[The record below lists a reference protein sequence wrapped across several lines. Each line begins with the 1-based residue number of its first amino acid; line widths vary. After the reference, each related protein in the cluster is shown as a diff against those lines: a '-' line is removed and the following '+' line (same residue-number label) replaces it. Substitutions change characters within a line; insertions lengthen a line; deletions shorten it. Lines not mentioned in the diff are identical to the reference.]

1 MGQTI
6 IFRPALVVAAA
17 CGLMV
22 SGCGGSAGTEG
33 SASVLTGE
41 PGPVLVDAAA
51 AEPADR
57 PVATLTDSVLPGEAS
72 AQEGALASGGDPAL
86 RASRLRDRCR
96 AALEDAVAR
105 RGDGAVTGWRGD
117 GAFEDEADGA
127 YRILRGEMLVRP
139 RGGPEVV
146 RHYVCTFLPE
156 DQDRLDRAEYG
167 PEPRPEVTELL
178 PELLGQQCR
187 AAVEVLL
194 DRREG
199 ARLESWRAPDEVV
212 TADSGR
218 TEVRGEMIVLTARG
232 RKTTYDY
239 RCSFRHENGYR
250 LVDARYGPG

>member
-1 MGQTI
+1 MGQI
-6 IFRPALVVAAA
+6 IILRPALVVAAT
-17 CGLMV
+17 CGLMAA
-22 SGCGGSAGTEG
+22 GCVGSAPTEG
-33 SASVLTGE
+33 SAPVLAGE

-51 AEPADR
+51 PDPSDR
-57 PVATLTDSVLPGEAS
+57 PVVAPADSVPSGDAS
-72 AQEGALASGGDPAL
+72 AQEGALASAGDPAL

-96 AALEDAVAR
+96 AALQDAVAR
-105 RGDGAVTGWRGD
+105 RGDGTVTGWRGD
-117 GAFEDEADGA
+117 GTFEDEADGA

-146 RHYVCTFLPE
+146 RHYGCTFLPE

-218 TEVRGEMIVLTARG
+218 TEVRGEMIVLPARG
-232 RKTTYDY
+232 RKTIYDY